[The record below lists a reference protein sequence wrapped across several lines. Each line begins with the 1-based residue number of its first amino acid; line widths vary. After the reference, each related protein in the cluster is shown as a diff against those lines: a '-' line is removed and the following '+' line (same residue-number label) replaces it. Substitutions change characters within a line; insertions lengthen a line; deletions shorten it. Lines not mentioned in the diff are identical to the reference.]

1 MNTLFYKMNPFK
13 SISVF
18 VIAILLITNQS
29 FAQMSKFKNKL
40 GKKWSYIEGTQS
52 AVNDTNRVY
61 YLIANQYP
69 NGLRV
74 NNFNQMEPYYKH
86 DSEFIHAQIPANKV
100 YDWNKNI
107 EGHNFFISKT
117 EVSNKEYNE
126 FVIDCIK
133 KWMQTNRNEIPS
145 KYKWNSPEYILAV
158 EQWLSVNN
166 DSTPIMMTDN
176 MKPAK
181 NWAELQPRNLN
192 WSKIKFK
199 GMSIYPNTQCWNTDF
214 PKMNNNPMS
223 QLYFSH
229 PAYQNFPVVGV
240 SHKQALLYCRWLN
253 ENQNEDLT
261 IDNTTLQFGLPNE
274 QDWEAAASVI
284 AKHPSKKSS
293 GSPVFHNYLR
303 NASGCYIANVLP
315 INNQYSSDG
324 AFFTTTV
331 ESYLP
336 NDAGCYNMQ
345 GNVAEWT
352 STEMGFRTGEAT
364 DEGFIIKGGA
374 WNLPEA
380 ACTIGSRT
388 VLKENES
395 ASYVGF
401 RVAAYCMQKFRRT
414 ITPEF

>member
-1 MNTLFYKMNPFK
+1 M
-13 SISVF
+13 
-18 VIAILLITNQS
+18 LLINQA
-29 FAQMSKFKNKL
+29 FGQNPKFKL
-40 GKKWSYIEGTQS
+40 GKNWALIEGKHTVLIDS
-52 AVNDTNRVY
+52 NRVNY
-61 YLIANQYP
+61 IVAPQYP
-69 NGLRV
+69 NGMRV
-74 NNFNQMEPYYKH
+74 NNFNQMEPFYKH

-100 YDWNKNI
+100 YDLNKNI
-107 EGHNFFISKT
+107 EGQNFFISKT

-126 FVIDCIK
+126 FVVNCIK
-133 KWMQTNRNEIPS
+133 QWMQTNQKDIAS
-145 KYKWNSPEYILAV
+145 KYKWNSPEYIAAI
-158 EQWLSVNN
+158 QNWLSVNN
-166 DSTPIMMTDN
+166 DSTPILFNDN
-176 MKPAK
+176 IKPAK
-181 NWAELQPRNLN
+181 NWLELQQRNLN

-199 GMSIYPNTQCWNTDF
+199 GISIYPNTQCWNTDF
-214 PKMNNNPMS
+214 PKMNNNPMCS
-223 QLYFSH
+223 YYFGH

-240 SHKQALLYCRWLN
+240 SQKQALLYCRWLN
-253 ENQNEDLT
+253 ENQNDDLT
-261 IDNTTLQFGLPNE
+261 IDNTTLQFGLPKE
-274 QDWEAAASVI
+274 QDWEAAASVM
-284 AKHPSKKSS
+284 AKNPSKKSS
-293 GSPVFHNYLR
+293 GSPVLNNYLR

-315 INNQYSSDG
+315 NNNQYSSDG

-352 STEMGFRTGEAT
+352 TTELDFRTGEAT

-380 ACTIGSRT
+380 ASTIGSRT

-401 RVAAYCMQKFRRT
+401 RVAAYRMQKYRRH